1 LPLGARGGS
10 LAQRLPSHLVALFST
25 DASTTDP
32 ARDGTAATGRAK
44 GRSGLRAPSLQVL
57 QGSLSARRVE
67 RQSPVLASL
76 HRATSGVL
84 AGLGLSVVVL
94 SALSFH
100 WQSVW
105 AGNYNQ
111 LQASRTLEQ
120 KLQESSALLEQHHL
134 SAVRKPGQ
142 LVPTSSQQLLH
153 LVRPSRP
160 ASPRGLSLL
169 AGLPHEPIP
178 AGY

>member
-1 LPLGARGGS
+1 MLFRS
-10 LAQRLPSHLVALFST
+10 LE
-25 DASTTDP
+25 
-32 ARDGTAATGRAK
+32 
-44 GRSGLRAPSLQVL
+44 VL
-57 QGSLSARRVE
+57 QGSLSALRVE
-67 RQSPVLASL
+67 RQFPLVASL
-76 HRATSGVL
+76 HRATTGVL
-84 AGLGLSVVVL
+84 AGLGLSVVGL
-94 SALSFH
+94 SALSIH

-105 AGNYNQ
+105 ATNYGQ

-153 LVRPSRP
+153 LPQPSEP
-160 ASPRGLSLL
+160 AAPRGLSLL
-169 AGLPHEPIP
+169 AGLAHEPIP